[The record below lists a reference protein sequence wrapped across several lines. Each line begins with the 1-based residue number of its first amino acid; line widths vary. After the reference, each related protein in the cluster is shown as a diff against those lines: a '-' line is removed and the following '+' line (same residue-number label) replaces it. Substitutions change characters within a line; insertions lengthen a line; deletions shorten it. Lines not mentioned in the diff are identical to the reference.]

1 MKLYEPFPD
10 RITVDGQ
17 EFRLTPQWISTRLLT
32 TSRRPRPYAGG
43 KKTEAENFS

>member
-17 EFRLTPQWISTRLLT
+17 EYRLTLWLSLIHI
-32 TSRRPRPYAGG
+32 
-43 KKTEAENFS
+43 